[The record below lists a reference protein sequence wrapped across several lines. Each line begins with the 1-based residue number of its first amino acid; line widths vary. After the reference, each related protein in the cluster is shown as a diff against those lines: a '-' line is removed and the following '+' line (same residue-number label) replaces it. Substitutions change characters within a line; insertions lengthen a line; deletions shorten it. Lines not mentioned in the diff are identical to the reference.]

1 MSLVAQLAAPISH
14 RTRENGPGGCCLYSI
29 YHQIPI
35 PRWLGLFLGHSF
47 RGISGPLIIPPYF
60 VARAS
65 PNQTVELALI
75 DNLPFFN
82 LSLR

>member
-1 MSLVAQLAAPISH
+1 MSFVAQLAAPISH

-29 YHQIPI
+29 ITKSHP
-35 PRWLGLFLGHSF
+35 
-47 RGISGPLIIPPYF
+47 PLAGAVPGAFILWHFQPTDHPPYL

-65 PNQTVELALI
+65 PDQNVELALI
-75 DNLPFFN
+75 DNLPFLK